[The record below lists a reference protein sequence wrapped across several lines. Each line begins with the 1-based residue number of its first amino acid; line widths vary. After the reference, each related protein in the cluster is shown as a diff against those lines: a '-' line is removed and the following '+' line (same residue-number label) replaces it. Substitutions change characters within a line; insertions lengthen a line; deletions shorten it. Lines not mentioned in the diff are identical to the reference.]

1 MLPILTKRIKISY
14 IDRRLKRK
22 EKENMD
28 HIIDIE
34 GLSYTY
40 MKGTPYERLALKD
53 VNLTVDSGN
62 IVGIIGSTGSGKSTL
77 VQHFNG
83 LLKADSGKIIV
94 DGIDL
99 TQKKLDLKDLRRKIG
114 LVFQYPEYQ
123 LFEETVEED
132 IAFAPRQFGFS
143 EKEIKYSVASAM
155 KSMHLTEEM
164 RNRSPFSL
172 SGGEMRR
179 TAIAGILAMNPAVL
193 VLDEPTAG
201 LDPFSKKELL
211 NIISELNREKKV
223 TVIIV
228 SHSMEEVVEIADK
241 IVVMSDGKIIS
252 SGTPEEVFSDESVIK
267 TARLL
272 LPECTELMIELKEA
286 GLPVKHNLCK
296 VDDCIREIAKLF
308 S

>member
-1 MLPILTKRIKISY
+1 
-14 IDRRLKRK
+14 
-22 EKENMD
+22 MD

-53 VNLTVDSGN
+53 VNITVDSGD

-83 LLKADSGKIIV
+83 LLKADSGRIVV

-132 IAFAPRQFGFS
+132 ISFAPRQFGFS
-143 EKEIKYSVASAM
+143 EEEIKKSVASAM
-155 KSMHLTEEM
+155 KSMHLTEDM
-164 RNRSPFSL
+164 RYRSPFSL

-179 TAIAGILAMNPAVL
+179 TAIAGVLAMNPSVL

-241 IVVMSDGKIIS
+241 IVVMSSGKIIS

-272 LPECTELMIELKEA
+272 LPECTELMIELKES
-286 GLPVKHNLCK
+286 GLPVKYNLCK
-296 VDDCIREIAKLF
+296 VEDCIREIAKLF
-308 S
+308 

>member
-1 MLPILTKRIKISY
+1 M
-14 IDRRLKRK
+14 
-22 EKENMD
+22 N

-34 GLSYTY
+34 GLSFTY

-53 VNLTVDSGN
+53 VNLTVASGD

-83 LLKADSGKIIV
+83 LLKADSGKIVV

-99 TQKKLDLKDLRRKIG
+99 TQKKLDLKGLRKKVG

-123 LFEETVEED
+123 LFEETVEDD
-132 IAFAPRQFGFS
+132 IAFGPRQFGFS
-143 EKEIKYSVASAM
+143 EEEIKIGIDSAM
-155 KSMHLTEEM
+155 NSMHLSENM
-164 RNRSPFSL
+164 KKRSPFSL

-179 TAIAGILAMNPAVL
+179 TAIAGVLAMSPSVL

-223 TVIIV
+223 TVIVV
-228 SHSMEEVVEIADK
+228 SHSMEEVVEIANK
-241 IVVMSDGKIIS
+241 IVVMSEGKIIS
-252 SGTPEEVFSDESVIK
+252 SGSPEEVFSDESVIK

-286 GLPVKHNLCK
+286 GLPVKYNLCK
-296 VDDCIREIAKLF
+296 VEDCIKEIAKIF